1 MKCYSLHLSLSDTY
15 FLFRYFKGED
25 PAGWVSVDPKTG
37 EITTANNLD
46 RESPY
51 VKNNV
56 YTVIIYSVENGE
68 RINI

>member
-1 MKCYSLHLSLSDTY
+1 M
-15 FLFRYFKGED
+15 
-25 PAGWVSVDPKTG
+25 SVDPKTG